1 MPCVHQQ
8 SPSYRPIT
16 RKKPECACRSNTTCK
31 ATPPND
37 AIDIAG
43 TAASAKLTLVHGEVT
58 FIDYFVLLKTEHG
71 WKIANKAFYAQTN

>member
-1 MPCVHQQ
+1 MRLPLEHYMQGH
-8 SPSYRPIT
+8 
-16 RKKPECACRSNTTCK
+16 
-31 ATPPND
+31 ATDD

-58 FIDYFVLLKTEHG
+58 FVDYFVLLKTEYG